1 MSTVANPPMDL
12 SVYSSEKRS
21 AITVEWSLPR
31 GGDDVT
37 GYYVLYNHP
46 SNVTTVKEH
55 AEATSA
61 TFIEGNAFQRVYS
74 VSIQA
79 LSQHLPSFV
88 VGPVTVRGQFRSPM

>member
-12 SVYSSEKRS
+12 SVYVSKKISTIR
-21 AITVEWSLPR
+21 VQWSMPR

-46 SNVTTVKEH
+46 NNVTTINEN
-55 AEATSA
+55 ADATSA
-61 TFIEGNAFQRVYS
+61 TFIEGNALQQVYS

-79 LSQHLPSFV
+79 LSQHLPSV
-88 VGPVTVRGQFRSPM
+88 LIGPVTVRG